1 MSRLFAI
8 ARAPA
13 RELALGMARGFT
25 LIELLT
31 VIAIIAILS
40 SIVFGLGR
48 RVSEGGRTS
57 RAQAELAALSVALEG
72 YRRAHGDYPR
82 TDDAARLLQALI
94 GRRDPLMN
102 SITGRSLL
110 DLAAYT
116 TEDGRDP
123 LADEGA
129 RLADPWGRPYR
140 YAYRSLWPWNN
151 PAYVLY
157 SPGPDGVDVPAL
169 LPGGFPD
176 SAAEANHDNLHA
188 NR

>member
-1 MSRLFAI
+1 
-8 ARAPA
+8 
-13 RELALGMARGFT
+13 MARGFT

-48 RVSEGGRTS
+48 RVSEGGRAS
-57 RAQAELAALSVALEG
+57 RAQAELAALSVALED

-176 SAAEANHDNLHA
+176 AAAEANHDNLHA

>member
-1 MSRLFAI
+1 RVGESSRA
-8 ARAPA
+8 
-13 RELALGMARGFT
+13 
-25 LIELLT
+25 
-31 VIAIIAILS
+31 
-40 SIVFGLGR
+40 
-48 RVSEGGRTS
+48 S
-57 RAQAELAALSVALEG
+57 RAQAELAALSVALED

-102 SITGRSLL
+102 NTTGRSLL
-110 DLAAYT
+110 DLAAYR

-140 YAYRSLWPWNN
+140 YAYRSQLPWNN

-157 SPGPDGVDVPAL
+157 SPGPDGADAPAL